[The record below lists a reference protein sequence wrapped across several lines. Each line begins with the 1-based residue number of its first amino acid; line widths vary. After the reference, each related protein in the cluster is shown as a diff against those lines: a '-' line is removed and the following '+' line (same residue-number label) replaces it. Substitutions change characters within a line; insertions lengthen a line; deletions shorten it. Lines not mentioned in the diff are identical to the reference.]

1 MKVFPDKGMHKSPP
15 FYESNYTYVD
25 YELSIAQE
33 NKKIKWAWQR
43 GYGKI

>member
-1 MKVFPDKGMHKSPP
+1 MPEAVLGKSKTGHCA
-15 FYESNYTYVD
+15 ENYTYVD

-43 GYGKI
+43 GYGNI